1 VKRGDIDI
9 FGCMQK
15 LKHTLVNGVKVME
28 DDYYL
33 IKATNRY
40 SLLSRVFAKLV
51 GENGKSR
58 EGRSYN

>member
-1 VKRGDIDI
+1 
-9 FGCMQK
+9 
-15 LKHTLVNGVKVME
+15 ME

>member
-40 SLLSRVFAKLV
+40 SLLSRVFTKRM
-51 GENGKSR
+51 GENGKR
-58 EGRSYN
+58 K